1 MELQALYNIF
11 KQYPAVSTDTRHILP
26 DSLFFALKGAN
37 FNGNE
42 FAEHALVSGARYVII
57 DEVQYKKDDRFI
69 LVDDVLKTLQ
79 ALAHY
84 HRQQFEIPFIGVT
97 GTNGKTTTKELLN
110 AVLSKTYKTYAT
122 KGNLNNHIGV
132 PLTLLAIDQTI
143 EIAIIEMGAN
153 HIGEIDFLCQI
164 AAPTHG
170 LISNVGKAHLEGFG
184 SFEGVK
190 KAKGELYDWLQ
201 DSQGTLFLQGDNPFL
216 KEMAAQRHINKVVT
230 YGFSESNAIIGRLI
244 KANPLLQ
251 IEWHLQQSEQVFQ
264 ADTQLTGSYN
274 TENFLA
280 AIALGHYF
288 DVPLGLINEAISE
301 YTPTNNRSQITKTD
315 RNTVICDY
323 YNANA
328 TSMEAALTNM
338 GIIEAEQKVIILGD
352 MFELGDESSFEHQKV
367 VDLAKTIVGA
377 RLIFVGKAFY
387 EHKDGDSEFFETTD
401 DVKSSLSIHPISGA
415 TILLKASR
423 GMAFEKLMEVL

>member
-1 MELQALYNIF
+1 M
-11 KQYPAVSTDTRHILP
+11 
-26 DSLFFALKGAN
+26 
-37 FNGNE
+37 
-42 FAEHALVSGARYVII
+42 
-57 DEVQYKKDDRFI
+57 
-69 LVDDVLKTLQ
+69 
-79 ALAHY
+79 
-84 HRQQFEIPFIGVT
+84 
-97 GTNGKTTTKELLN
+97 
-110 AVLSKTYKTYAT
+110 
-122 KGNLNNHIGV
+122 
-132 PLTLLAIDQTI
+132 
-143 EIAIIEMGAN
+143 
-153 HIGEIDFLCQI
+153 
-164 AAPTHG
+164 
-170 LISNVGKAHLEGFG
+170 EGFG

-190 KAKGELYDWLQ
+190 KTKGELYDWLQ
-201 DSQGTLFLQGDNPFL
+201 DHQGTLFLQGDNSFL
-216 KEMAAQRHINKVVT
+216 KEMAAQRHINEVVT
-230 YGFSESNAIIGRLI
+230 YGFSESNATIGRLI

-251 IEWHLQQSEQVFQ
+251 IEWHLQQSEEVFQ

-288 DVPLGLINEAISE
+288 DVPLRLINEAISE

-315 RNTVICDY
+315 HNTVICDY

-328 TSMEAALTNM
+328 TSMEAALANM

-387 EHKDGDSEFFETTD
+387 EHKDGDAEFFETTD
-401 DVKSSLSIHPISGA
+401 DVKSSLSIHPISDA